1 MKGTTMSNLD
11 VILKEAVNIDGAIAA
26 LLVDYQSG
34 MVLGQAGDATAL
46 NLDVAAAGNTDV
58 VRAKMRTMES
68 LGLDDQI
75 DDILITLGKAYHL
88 INLPKDH
95 PGLFIYLVL
104 DKSRANLAMAR
115 HKLSSLSTQIEI

>member
-1 MKGTTMSNLD
+1 MSNVD
-11 VILKEAVNIDGAIAA
+11 VVLKEAISIDGAQAA

-34 MVLGQAGDATAL
+34 MSLGQAGDPSAL

-68 LGLDDQI
+68 LGLDDKI
-75 DDILITLGKAYHL
+75 EDILITLGKAYHL
-88 INLPKDH
+88 INLPEEH

-115 HKLSSLSTQIEI
+115 HKLSSLSKQLEI